1 MRVSALEKASL
12 ADIKND
18 TFIGIAGMPKPD
30 DSIEAFSIH
39 IFLPAQR
46 GVVPDRHGPWDA
58 RPNSTMTNAYVTSMV
73 KEKDGEILTVK
84 YKDGEKKVVV
94 TPQTVIAAAAP
105 AKKEEI
111 KAGTPII
118 IFGWDKQPDG
128 SVLAKT
134 MYICRSVTPAMMFKA
149 SLQRSSLLRG
159 RRRICATAGCRTRC
173 RFENFDGHAGGQIGK
188 TREVKVKLTA
198 DVTVF
203 GITEA
208 TIADIKPGAYIGG
221 VHPQQPDGEQGDS
234 GDGLAESQR
243 G

>member
-1 MRVSALEKASL
+1 MYKLNMMRRTIGTAVIALLFATAAQAQQPGRIRGQIEKVDGATYVLKTRDGATLNVKIADDARVSALEKASL

-30 DSIEAFSIH
+30 NSIEAFSIH

-58 RPNSTMTNAYVTSMV
+58 RPNSTMTNAYVTSTV

-84 YKDGEKKVVV
+84 YKDGEKKIIV

-118 IFGWDKQPDG
+118 IFGWEKQPDG
-128 SVLAKT
+128 SVLAKSL
-134 MYICRSVTPAMMFKA
+134 YVGRSVTPAM
-149 SLQRSSLLRG
+149 
-159 RRRICATAGCRTRC
+159 
-173 RFENFDGHAGGQIGK
+173 
-188 TREVKVKLTA
+188 
-198 DVTVF
+198 
-203 GITEA
+203 
-208 TIADIKPGAYIGG
+208 
-221 VHPQQPDGEQGDS
+221 
-234 GDGLAESQR
+234 
-243 G
+243 